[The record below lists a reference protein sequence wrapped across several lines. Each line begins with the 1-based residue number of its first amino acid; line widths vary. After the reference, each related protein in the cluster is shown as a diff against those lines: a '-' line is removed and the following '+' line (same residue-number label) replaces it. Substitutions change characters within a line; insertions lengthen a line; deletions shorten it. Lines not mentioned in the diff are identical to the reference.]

1 MPGFRT
7 RILVVDKDPDAV
19 AVVRS
24 ILRSQDWE
32 VLSAASAGEALQMVS
47 IEALD
52 AVITEFELPDMP
64 GTELC
69 QVLRRRTETAGIPI
83 IVLSASAGVAERVAS
98 LRAGATDY
106 LVKPPDAQ
114 ELVARL
120 KAALDLRQERAG
132 FLVALLGGK
141 GGVGTSVIAVNLAVA
156 LRHETRRGVA
166 IVDASM
172 PAGTADVML
181 NLQANPAVSALLSRK
196 GELEPEDLEAALNHH
211 ATGIDALMLH
221 VPGGDGVGPEELR
234 LALVALRRMRELIVV
249 DAGSGLGDN
258 MSAILELADRML
270 LVLTPDITALRGA
283 KLLMEY
289 MRQSGFP
296 RERLSPLLN
305 RYPQRSGL
313 HRRQI
318 ESALGMPVQSTLLD
332 DVRLVTYS
340 INRGV
345 PLVASHRRSRIG
357 RQMGALA
364 RDILASARVSQQL

>member
-7 RILVVDKDPDAV
+7 RILVVDQDPAAA

-32 VLSAASAGEALQMVS
+32 VLHCRSAAEALEKVGL
-47 IEALD
+47 EAID
-52 AVITEFELPDMP
+52 AVITEFRLRDMS
-64 GTELC
+64 GTDLC
-69 QVLRRRTETAGIPI
+69 QALRRRTEMANTPI
-83 IVLSASAGVAERVAS
+83 LVLSASAGVAERMAS

-141 GGVGTSVIAVNLAVA
+141 GGVGTSVIAINLAVA

-166 IVDASM
+166 IVGASI

-181 NLQANPAVSALLSRK
+181 NLQTNPGVGGLLARK
-196 GELEPEDLEAALNHH
+196 RGLEPEDLEAALSHH
-211 ATGIDALMLH
+211 ATGVDALMLH
-221 VPGGDGVGPEELR
+221 TPGGNGVGPEELHV
-234 LALVALRRMRELIVV
+234 ALLALRRMRELIVV
-249 DAGSGLGDN
+249 DAGSSFDD
-258 MSAILELADRML
+258 STAEILELADRML

-283 KLLMEY
+283 RVLIERA
-289 MRQSGFP
+289 RQAGFP
-296 RERLSPLLN
+296 PERVSPLLN

-318 ESALGMPVQSTLLD
+318 ESALGMPIRATLPD

-345 PLVASHRRSRIG
+345 PLVESHRRSRIG
-357 RQMGALA
+357 RQMTALA
-364 RDILASARVSQQL
+364 REILASARPGEKR